1 MKRKLIL
8 FYSPICGKCHAI
20 NKRIERLQK
29 EGLFPLDYEVIDTSS
44 DKDEIKRYHVDGVP
58 TVILLEGDMELR
70 RLTGSLYRE
79 DIIDLIK

>member
-1 MKRKLIL
+1 MNRKLIL

-20 NKRIERLQK
+20 NRRIERLQK
-29 EGLFPLDYEVIDTSS
+29 EGLFPLEYELIDTSS
-44 DKDEIKRYHVDGVP
+44 NEDEMKRYHVEGVP
-58 TVILLEGDMELR
+58 TVILLKNDMELR